1 MDAKQS
7 NLKLS
12 NKKTTVP
19 RKQSKHVETP
29 CAHHVEFC
37 DKRVYCRCQ
46 DAVHVQVHLQIED
59 LRLKKLTPH
68 VKWLLIYKKKLENL
82 RIIAPRV
89 KKAWSFNTS
98 NTWIVPSIAPPVK
111 HPEQSDHCQPCRLRT
126 SNSRLSIRWSPPET
140 CMSFISVS
148 ITNSISKIDIAVD
161 FSNIAQR
168 DTSSW
173 KIHRNRLQQSKH
185 IFWWHWFFNGVH
197 IWWSWRAAE
206 PVIQ

>member
-1 MDAKQS
+1 MQM
-7 NLKLS
+7 
-12 NKKTTVP
+12 P
-19 RKQSKHVETP
+19 RCSTCH
-29 CAHHVEFC
+29 
-37 DKRVYCRCQ
+37 
-46 DAVHVQVHLQIED
+46 VHLQIED

-68 VKWLLIYKKKLENL
+68 AKWLLIYKKNWRICESLLHGSKRPDPLTPATPGLCQASHRQWSTPNKA
-82 RIIAPRV
+82 IIASLAGDPWT
-89 KKAWSFNTS
+89 AH
-98 NTWIVPSIAPPVK
+98 I
-111 HPEQSDHCQPCRLRT
+111 Q
-126 SNSRLSIRWSPPET
+126 LSIKHTWSPPET

-173 KIHRNRLQQSKH
+173 KIHGNRLQQSKH